1 MLCARPP
8 TLARARRVAPRVRR
22 AARDARGQA
31 TVELVLLLPCLIALL
46 AALWQLALLGHAH
59 WAAAAAARAAARAH
73 AVGSDPARAAR
84 AHLAGSLEP
93 GLRVSATD
101 GDARVAVRVPRLP
114 GLPSLGHVHA
124 TAHFEPQ
131 T

>member
-1 MLCARPP
+1 MLHARR
-8 TLARARRVAPRVRR
+8 LVRARR
-22 AARDARGQA
+22 AAADAGGQA
-31 TVELVLLLPCLIALL
+31 TVELVVLLPCLVALL
-46 AALWQLALLGHAH
+46 AALWQLALLGYAH
-59 WAAAAAARAAARAH
+59 WAAGAAARAAARAH

-84 AHLAGSLEP
+84 AHLAASLER

-114 GLPSLGHVHA
+114 GLPSLGRVHA

-131 T
+131 S